1 MSGNGLVLNGLNF
14 YGIYLNTLWT
24 EYKTQEFDLTLME
37 STLGRGNIQF
47 IILKSFQY
55 FCDVISVVN

>member
-14 YGIYLNTLWT
+14 YGIHLNTLWT
-24 EYKTQEFDLTLME
+24 EYKTQEFDLILME
-37 STLGRGNIQF
+37 SALGRGNIQF
-47 IILKSFQY
+47 IILKSLQY